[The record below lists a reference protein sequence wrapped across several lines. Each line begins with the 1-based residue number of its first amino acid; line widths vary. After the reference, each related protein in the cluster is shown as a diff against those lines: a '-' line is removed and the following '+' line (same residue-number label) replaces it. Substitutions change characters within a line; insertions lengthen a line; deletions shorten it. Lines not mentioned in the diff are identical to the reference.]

1 MAGKLLPLS
10 EAASLLGVTPE
21 ELNELRLS
29 REIYG
34 YRDGSSWKFK
44 SDDVERL
51 REERAAAKEGP
62 LTGGDDDFM
71 DMLSG
76 PSFDAEIPEEPVA
89 KKPKPAE
96 SAKVEPAKV
105 EDEDEGDLVLLS
117 EVELGESGPSTS
129 STVIGQSSN
138 ASNPADSDLH
148 LGGSGILSSGSGL
161 NLADSGVP
169 LLAGDSGLG
178 LGPADSVIEPAK
190 KPDNKKAADK
200 PKSKPSDSGLLPI
213 SASDSDVRLADEE
226 DHVFGSGSELPIGL
240 SESATVVKQAGSSEL
255 IANDSVL
262 LTGGRGESGIELSGL
277 GLVESPLGKKPAGN
291 VPAAKAP
298 AAKAPA
304 GKTSPKAKKPA
315 DNDALSMQSDI
326 GIAGAGDSAL
336 NLADDDVLSSGSS
349 SGSDI
354 THRPSDSGILL
365 LDPSD
370 SGLSLERPL
379 ELGAS
384 GSDPMMATTE
394 FSADSGDFSADSGEI
409 EAMPELSG
417 EDDFLLTPSDELT
430 EDASDSGSQ
439 VIMLDTE
446 GEFEDATATLLAGQ
460 IPGLGAITEDD
471 SPLGG
476 LGGMGGAAPASPL
489 SSRAAAAAAA
499 QAAAA
504 AVPEVPFSAFSVLML
519 AGCSVV
525 LAFSGI
531 LVYDVV
537 RNMWSWDNPYGVSS
551 VIISTIGGMLK

>member
-1 MAGKLLPLS
+1 
-10 EAASLLGVTPE
+10 
-21 ELNELRLS
+21 
-29 REIYG
+29 
-34 YRDGSSWKFK
+34 
-44 SDDVERL
+44 
-51 REERAAAKEGP
+51 
-62 LTGGDDDFM
+62 
-71 DMLSG
+71 
-76 PSFDAEIPEEPVA
+76 
-89 KKPKPAE
+89 
-96 SAKVEPAKV
+96 
-105 EDEDEGDLVLLS
+105 
-117 EVELGESGPSTS
+117 
-129 STVIGQSSN
+129 
-138 ASNPADSDLH
+138 
-148 LGGSGILSSGSGL
+148 
-161 NLADSGVP
+161 
-169 LLAGDSGLG
+169 
-178 LGPADSVIEPAK
+178 
-190 KPDNKKAADK
+190 
-200 PKSKPSDSGLLPI
+200 
-213 SASDSDVRLADEE
+213 
-226 DHVFGSGSELPIGL
+226 
-240 SESATVVKQAGSSEL
+240 
-255 IANDSVL
+255 
-262 LTGGRGESGIELSGL
+262 
-277 GLVESPLGKKPAGN
+277 
-291 VPAAKAP
+291 
-298 AAKAPA
+298 
-304 GKTSPKAKKPA
+304 
-315 DNDALSMQSDI
+315 
-326 GIAGAGDSAL
+326 L

-379 ELGAS
+379 ELSAS

-394 FSADSGDFSADSGEI
+394 FSADSGEFSADSGEI

-519 AGCSVV
+519 AGCSAV